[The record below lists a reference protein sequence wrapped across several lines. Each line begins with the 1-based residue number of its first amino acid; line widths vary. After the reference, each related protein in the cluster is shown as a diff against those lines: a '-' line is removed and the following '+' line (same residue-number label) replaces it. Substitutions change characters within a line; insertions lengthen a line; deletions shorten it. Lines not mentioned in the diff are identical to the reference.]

1 VNQNLNSLFLG
12 LGQKP
17 LCLRGF
23 FKMTMKLIY
32 TILFFADTL
41 VLVFLAYTI
50 LKFIDTGT
58 SPVHFVLTC
67 ASFILCILLLV
78 YFLLH
83 YIKQPSSES
92 DKYI

>member
-17 LCLRGF
+17 LCPRGF

-41 VLVFLAYTI
+41 VLVFLVYNI

-58 SPVHFVLTC
+58 SPVHFVLTSV
-67 ASFILCILLLV
+67 A
-78 YFLLH
+78 LH
-83 YIKQPSSES
+83 QTAFFRKRQIYL
-92 DKYI
+92 D